1 VSRERIWAPFPIGF
15 VGGALLVLVSIP
27 IAEYFGVVL
36 VWLPKLT
43 LYWGMPVL
51 IVIGPAIGFTAAIA
65 SRTWRGL
72 LTLLLGFAA
81 AGTALGLIW
90 VLGGVRRDVVEV
102 ALEAAHFVTLA
113 LGFLGVPAYV
123 ITVGALQVIDRLREP
138 RPPKLH

>member
-1 VSRERIWAPFPIGF
+1 M
-15 VGGALLVLVSIP
+15 LVSIP
-27 IAEYFGVVL
+27 IAQYFGVVL

-43 LYWGMPVL
+43 LYSGMPVL
-51 IVIGPAIGFTAAIA
+51 LVTGPAIGFIAAIA

-72 LTLLLGFAA
+72 LTLVLGFAA

-90 VLGGVRRDVVEV
+90 VMGGVRRDVVEV
-102 ALEAAHFVTLA
+102 ALEVALFVTLV

-138 RPPKLH
+138 RPPERY